1 MPALPR
7 SNRILRAVTAVV
19 FLGLLASAFVPGI
32 GLPLIVAQVVFV
44 LLHGARRYGWPA
56 IGVFT
61 VAGLVISNILENLSI
76 QTGFPFGHY
85 HYTGGGKIFQVPWFI
100 GPAYLATGYLAWI
113 VATVLLGEV
122 RRNSSWLITVGT
134 PIVGAF
140 AMTSWD
146 LAFDP
151 STSTID
157 HAWIWEHGGG
167 FFGVP
172 LVNFLGWTFTV
183 YLFMQVFALYL
194 RRRGPLPPAQPERAA
209 ATDLQGVALYAAT
222 TLSFFVTFFT
232 GARTTVT
239 DAAGTVWQTGD
250 IYETQVLLTVY
261 GMLFLALLALLR
273 IAQRRAQGRTPSTA
287 PDDAG
292 PGAAAHLASSPAH
305 LPE

>member
-1 MPALPR
+1 MSALPR
-7 SNRILRAVTAVV
+7 SSPTLRALTAVV
-19 FLGLLASAFVPGI
+19 LLGLIVSAFVPGI
-32 GLPLIVAQVVFV
+32 RLPLIVAQVAFV
-44 LLHGARRYGWPA
+44 LVHGARRYGWPA
-56 IGVFT
+56 IGVFV
-61 VAGLVISNILENLSI
+61 VAGLIISNVLENLSI
-76 QTGFPFGHY
+76 STGFPFGHY
-85 HYTGGGKIFQVPWFI
+85 HYTGDGKIFQVPWFI

-122 RRNSSWLITVGT
+122 RRNSSWLTTIGT
-134 PIVGAF
+134 PVVGAF
-140 AMTSWD
+140 AMTAWD
-146 LAFDP
+146 LALDP

-194 RRRGPLPPAQPERAA
+194 RRRGPLPAAQSDRAV

-222 TLSFFVTFFT
+222 TLSFFVAFFT
-232 GARTTVT
+232 GERTTVT
-239 DAAGTVWQTGD
+239 DEIGTVWQTGD

-261 GMLFLALLALLR
+261 GMLFLAVLALLR
-273 IAQRRAQGRTPSTA
+273 IAQQRIQRRTPTTTPTA
-287 PDDAG
+287 AES
-292 PGAAAHLASSPAH
+292 GAAMHSVSSRSS